1 MNVKSLVER
10 KYQKSE
16 RSRERGIVLETVFTK
31 DELLRVIINWLYL
44 EKPKQSEIRFVDVNG
59 IEINGIEKVIIR
71 TEK

>member
-1 MNVKSLVER
+1 MAAK

>member
-1 MNVKSLVER
+1 MKIEGER

-16 RSRERGIVLETVFTK
+16 RSRERSIVLETVFTK

-44 EKPKQSEIRFVDVNG
+44 EKTKQPKIRFVEVNG

>member
-1 MNVKSLVER
+1 M

-31 DELLRVIINWLYL
+31 DELLRVIIKWLYL

>member
-1 MNVKSLVER
+1 M
-10 KYQKSE
+10 
-16 RSRERGIVLETVFTK
+16 ETVFTK

-44 EKPKQSEIRFVDVNG
+44 EKPKRSEIRFVDVNG